1 MNHTQKLLAATI
13 LTSTIISTP
22 AFSQDGVLD
31 EIIVTA
37 ERRSESIQDVPI
49 AITAVTTEALT
60 EAGIDSSLDLQ
71 FVTPGLNIGTQ
82 LTGAVPFIRGV
93 GTQSTAAGQD
103 SGVATYVDDVYYS
116 STVGSVLALANIER
130 IEVLK
135 GPQGTLFGRNATG
148 GLMHVITKDPSE
160 EFSGNLEVSYG
171 NFETLGASAYL
182 TGGIADGLSTDLA
195 VYFKDQGEG
204 YGTNLASG
212 EDVNATDELVI
223 RNKWLYSVNED
234 TEFKLSLDYGKVET
248 SQGPSLRLAEGALGV
263 DGAATFGFLVTPVAN
278 GGAGLTP
285 AQAFPLAQ
293 AAASTF
299 TGDFQD
305 VDADL
310 EPFAEIEQYGGSLVV
325 NHRFGDIDLTSV
337 TAYREADASQQL
349 SQAGIDFNNFLDVR
363 LNQFTESFTQELRLS
378 SNFDNFDWILGGF
391 FLDEKAGYN
400 PTEILG
406 VATMGQAIRDNN
418 QQDTTSYAV
427 FAQGDYHLTDAT
439 TITAGLRYT
448 KDKRVLTGDVS
459 VAVGGTTVATFPEFS
474 TVTAITD
481 PDDAGQTVPFSN
493 EANFDELTWRLA
505 LSHEF
510 NADTLGYVSYNRG
523 FKAGLFNLNV
533 LSAANGGQ
541 PFLPVEPEILD
552 AYEVG
557 LKTEFFDN
565 RMRLNLS
572 AFLYDY
578 KDLQVSISTEG
589 GNTILN
595 AAEATMKGGE
605 IEFLAALSSS
615 VTLNAGLSLLDAEYD
630 SFPAGPVLTPNG
642 FGGNTQTA
650 EDLAGNEIPRSPE
663 MTFNAGI
670 VHTLDTSVGKF
681 TSSANV
687 YHNDGFYWE
696 SDNRHAQESYSIV
709 NAQVTWSHPDDSY
722 YVRGFVN
729 NVTDTEYSNFGL
741 ASELGDFIS
750 AAAPRTYGVKV
761 GVNF

>member
-22 AFSQDGVLD
+22 AFSQDGGLD

-37 ERRSESIQDVPI
+37 ERRSASIQDVPI

-71 FVTPGLNIGTQ
+71 FVTPGLNVGTQ
-82 LTGAVPFIRGV
+82 LAGAVPFIRGV

-116 STVGSVLALANIER
+116 STLGSVLSLANIDR

-148 GLMHVITKDPSE
+148 GLMHVVTKDPSE
-160 EFSGNLEVSYG
+160 EFSGNVEVSYG
-171 NFETLGASAYL
+171 NYDTIGGSAYL
-182 TGGIADGLSTDLA
+182 TGGIADGLSADLA
-195 VYFKDQGEG
+195 VYIKRQGDG
-204 YGTNLASG
+204 YGVNLASG

-223 RNKWLYSVNED
+223 RNKWLYNASEN
-234 TEFKLSLDYGKVET
+234 TEFKLTFDYGKVET

-263 DGAATFGFLVTPVAN
+263 DGAATFGGLL
-278 GGAGLTP
+278 GAGFSFEDALP
-285 AQAFPLAQ
+285 IAI
-293 AAASTF
+293 AAASSF

-310 EPFAEIEQYGGSLVV
+310 EPYAEVEQYGASLAID
-325 NHRFGDIDLTSV
+325 HRWGDIDVTSV
-337 TAYREADASQQL
+337 TAYRETIAEQQL
-349 SQAGIDFNNFLDVR
+349 AQAAIDFGGFLNVNLD
-363 LNQFTESFTQELRLS
+363 QFTESFTQELRLS
-378 SNFDNFDWILGGF
+378 SNFDNLDWIVGGF
-391 FLDEKAGYN
+391 FLTEKAGYR
-400 PTEILG
+400 PTQIQGL
-406 VATMGQAIRDNN
+406 ATEGAAIQDNN
-418 QQDTTSYAV
+418 QQDTTSLAA
-427 FAQGDYHLTDAT
+427 FAQVDYHISDAT
-439 TITAGLRYT
+439 TLTGGLRYT
-448 KDKRVLTGDVS
+448 KDERELTGDVS
-459 VAVGGTTVATFPEFS
+459 IVGVVTFPDFS

-481 PDDAGQTVPFSN
+481 PNDATQTVPFSN
-493 EANFDELTWRLA
+493 KADFDELTWRLA

-510 NADTLGYVSYNRG
+510 TDNAMGYLSYNRG

-552 AYEVG
+552 AYEAGV
-557 LKTEFFDN
+557 KTELFDN
-565 RMRLNLS
+565 RVRLNAS
-572 AFLYDY
+572 AFMYDY
-578 KDLQVSISTEG
+578 KNLQVSISTEG

-595 AAEATMKGGE
+595 AAEASMYGGE
-605 IEFLAALSSS
+605 VEFLAALDANF
-615 VTLNAGLSLLDAEYD
+615 TLNAGLSLLKTEYD
-630 SFPAGPVLTPNG
+630 SFPGGPLLTPNV

-650 EDLAGNEIPRSPE
+650 ADLSGNEIPRSPE

-687 YHNDGFYWE
+687 YHNDGFFWE